1 MLVYSV
7 YQPQSSVELEL
18 GRGDSQTVQ
27 CED

>member
-7 YQPQSSVELEL
+7 HQPQASAEMEL